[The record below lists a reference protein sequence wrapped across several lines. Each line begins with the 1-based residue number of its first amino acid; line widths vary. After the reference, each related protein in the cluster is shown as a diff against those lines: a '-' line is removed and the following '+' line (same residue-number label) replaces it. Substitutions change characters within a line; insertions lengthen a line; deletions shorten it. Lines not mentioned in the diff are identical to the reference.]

1 MHRILLDDYRDII
14 LRSGRAACDAPEVV
28 MGTDGKYSLRYIP
41 FEHVAREA
49 KLVIVGITPGTTQIK
64 DAYDA
69 FRFRSVAGRSDEE
82 ALAAA
87 KAKGA
92 FAGAMRTRLIQM
104 LEHFDIP
111 GRLGVAAAADL
122 WGSSA
127 ALLHSTSVIPH
138 AAFEGSK
145 MFNGEFDAVMS
156 SPLLK
161 GSFEKDFIAS
171 LPLLPND
178 AHFIALGTTPN
189 AALSYCADR
198 GIIRRDR
205 ILGMFP
211 HPAGSSGSQ
220 VRYFCKAVA
229 FDDLHPDDPTRNR
242 ASYLDP
248 AYEEMSKAVSR
259 LGRPVPLRETPVSPA
274 SRKAPPPFR
283 ETPARAAA
291 PKLKTPPPSPVPAGN
306 AAADGRTGI
315 HSVVARGRDAG
326 LVLYPHL
333 YPDGFYVV
341 SRSRFEEEYVRVG
354 SLPEI
359 APKIAEGFS
368 LRMSNPSEAPR
379 RGPVLIA
386 PGSIRGL

>member
-14 LRSGRAACDAPEVV
+14 LRSGRAAYDAPEVV

-69 FRFRSVAGRSDEE
+69 FRFRSAAGRSDEE

-92 FAGAMRTRLIQM
+92 FSGGMRTRLIQM
-104 LEHFDIP
+104 LEHFDIH
-111 GRLGVAAAADL
+111 GRLGVDAAADL
-122 WGSSA
+122 WGTSA

-171 LPLLPND
+171 LPLLPDD
-178 AHFIALGTTPN
+178 AHFITLGTTPN

-242 ASYLDP
+242 ARYLDP
-248 AYEEMSKAVSR
+248 AYEQMSKAVSR
-259 LGRPVPLRETPVSPA
+259 LGNSPLRETPVSPVSRTA
-274 SRKAPPPFR
+274 SPPLPQ
-283 ETPARAAA
+283 TPAPTRA
-291 PKLKTPPPSPVPAGN
+291 PTLRPVTPPPVNPAAQVPS
-306 AAADGRTGI
+306 GI
-315 HSVVARGRDAG
+315 HSIVSRGKDAG

-333 YPDGFYVV
+333 YPDGSYVV
-341 SRSRFEEEYVRVG
+341 SRSRFEDDYVKVG

-359 APKIAEGFS
+359 APWITRGYS
-368 LRMSNPSEAPR
+368 LRMSNQREAPR

-386 PGSIRGL
+386 PRSVRGI